1 MIVGFVVGFVAAY
14 IGSAAIAIVVSQ
26 SVRAASSLGK
36 VPEVPLI
43 GSSKAEIDG
52 TLFDELRCI

>member
-36 VPEVPLI
+36 PEVPLI
-43 GSSKAEIDG
+43 GSSKTEIDG